1 MIPHLAEECWD
12 LIGNKKTLTDVPW
25 PKVNPIYLIEEFY
38 TVVIQINGKR
48 RGEISVQEGTKE
60 EEVMQEIMG
69 LKNVSEALKN
79 KNIKKSIYVPNK
91 IINLVI

>member
-1 MIPHLAEECWD
+1 M
-12 LIGNKKTLTDVPW
+12 
-25 PKVNPIYLIEEFY
+25 
-38 TVVIQINGKR
+38 
-48 RGEISVQEGTKE
+48 QEGTKE
-60 EEVMQEIMG
+60 EEVMQEIME